1 MAIKIIVEDTV
12 GIKVKGVINN
22 AAGTPQPFDFGLTC
36 HRLDADQIKDK
47 LQNESD
53 ASIVDF
59 LVDVI
64 TGWSGVRD
72 ADNKELPFTES
83 TLRQLCK
90 IPGVAGL
97 AFRTY
102 LAEVGAKEK
111 N

>member
-1 MAIKIIVEDTV
+1 MAIKIVVEDTV
-12 GIKVKGVINN
+12 GIKVKGTINN
-22 AAGTPQPFDFGLTC
+22 AAGTPQPFDFNLTC
-36 HRLDADQIKDK
+36 HRLDEDQIKDK
-47 LQNESD
+47 LQNGSE

-59 LVDVI
+59 LVDVTI
-64 TGWSGVRD
+64 GWSGVRD
-72 ADNKELPFTES
+72 GDNKELPFSEA

-90 IPGVAGL
+90 IHGVAGL